1 MTGLIKY
8 RLVLIALA
16 FVPAAFAQLTNFE
29 VIDYPGAARTFAYT
43 VTGSGD
49 VVGMYYSADG
59 KRHGFLHRKGKF
71 TSIDFPG
78 APQTY
83 AYDINDAG
91 DMIGS
96 YIEASGLQHGFLFK
110 DGRYTTVDYPG
121 AEMTVPQAA
130 NNRGDMVGMYWNR
143 TGDTKMRGYLYS
155 QGRFTSFEYPAPNL
169 MSCMFSINDRGDM
182 VGHWQEPSGVI
193 HGWLVQ
199 NGQGTS
205 FDYPNAQSTMFD
217 RGGITQDGDITG
229 PYVDPRGK
237 TRGFLMGK
245 NRSVTFEVPGSKGTF
260 PFHMSASG
268 RIAGHFLDAGGI
280 AHGFVTSLRAP
291 GAGRVLTVDDD
302 GMECPGAMRTIQE
315 AVEAAAGGET
325 ILVCPGIYTHSV
337 RIAGP
342 EKNGLKLI
350 GAGAANEVVLQ
361 GDYTER
367 DGFHLEQVD
376 SVLIRG
382 FTVRDFG
389 IKPTTST
396 EFGTGNLIYLENA
409 NYNTIEENWL
419 VNGDMM
425 GIMLMDSGNNTIRRN
440 VALVDNPNLVN
451 CGIHMQG
458 PKSAGNDI
466 RGNVANGNQFAGIM
480 IRGAGPGNLVMDNT
494 VVSNGRFGIDVQNT
508 NDIWIEGNRVS
519 YGQGFQAT
527 NPNGKQPG
535 VGINLVNANQAT
547 VFDNRARSN
556 SGTDLS
562 WDGRGENRIQ
572 SNACETSNPA
582 GMCSQ

>member
-1 MTGLIKY
+1 MTGFIKCWLA
-8 RLVLIALA
+8 LV
-16 FVPAAFAQLTNFE
+16 VPAFIQAALGQLTNFE
-29 VIDYPGAARTFAYT
+29 VIDYPGAIRTFAYA
-43 VTGSGD
+43 VTRSGD
-49 VVGMYYSADG
+49 VAGMYYSPDQ
-59 KRHGFLHRKGKF
+59 KRHGFVVRQGKYTTF
-71 TSIDFPG
+71 DFPG

-83 AYDINDAG
+83 VYDINDAG
-91 DMIGS
+91 DIGGS
-96 YIEASGLQHGFLFK
+96 YIDSDGRQHAFFFK
-110 DGRYTTVDYPG
+110 DGQYTTIDFPG
-121 AEMTVPQAA
+121 ADMTSPGGI
-130 NNRGDMVGMYWNR
+130 NNRGDMAGMYWNR
-143 TGDTKMRGYLYS
+143 TGDTKMRGFLYS

-182 VGHWQEPSGVI
+182 VGHWQEPGGAT
-193 HGWLVQ
+193 HGWLMK

-217 RGGITQDGDITG
+217 RGGITEDGDMVG
-229 PYVDPRGK
+229 PYIDLRGK

-260 PFHMSASG
+260 PFRMNASG
-268 RIAGHFLDAGGI
+268 RIAGHFLDAGGV

-291 GAGRVLTVDDD
+291 GGRLLTVDDD

-315 AVEAAAGGET
+315 AVEASAGGET
-325 ILVCPGIYTHSV
+325 ILVCPGIYAHSV

-367 DGFHLEQVD
+367 DGFHLENVS

-389 IKPTTST
+389 TKSTTVT

-409 NYNTIEENWL
+409 HYNTIEENWL

-425 GIMLMDSGNNTIRRN
+425 GIMMMDSGNNAIRRN
-440 VALVDNPNLVN
+440 VALVDNPSLVN

-458 PKSAGNDI
+458 AKSAGNDI

-480 IRGAGPGNLVMDNT
+480 IRGAGPGNFVMDNT

-519 YGQGFQAT
+519 YGQGFWGT

-535 VGINLVNANQAT
+535 VGINLVNLSQAT

-556 SGTDLS
+556 NGTDLS
-562 WDGRGENRIQ
+562 WDGKGENKIQ
-572 SNACETSNPA
+572 SNACETSTPA